1 MSFSSF
7 LSQPLSIR
15 YDMRDCLPPPCYPN
29 GQDMTGRRRVAVSG
43 PVNYRQLLALW
54 KSIGARKILAERII
68 GLCRV
73 LSNRGGDER
82 PWPVEANC
90 SRAGLFLALG
100 PGAARVQ
107 IQAGGCTLHAARCAR
122 ADIFE
127 IELFQ
132 PRGGRKKIRL

>member
-7 LSQPLSIR
+7 LSQPLSIQ

-43 PVNYRQLLALW
+43 PVNYRQLLGLW

-73 LSNRGGDER
+73 LSI
-82 PWPVEANC
+82 VEANC

-132 PRGGRKKIRL
+132 PRGRRKKYDCKVGISM